1 MVSSMTGFGRAS
13 AVEDGREF
21 TVELK
26 SVNHR
31 YLDLNFRMPRHIG
44 FAEDVLRRALT
55 AELSRGHVEIYV
67 NYRNMRSDARKVEV
81 DTSLLG
87 EYLRAAREAA
97 QTYGLK
103 DDIQLARALS
113 LPDVTDIVEAEEDRE
128 AVCAVALAA
137 VTKAIEELKTMR
149 ALEGGR
155 LASDLCLRAKTLLE
169 IGEKIALR
177 APLVVEEYRLK
188 LTERIE
194 TLLNGAVEV
203 DRTRLATEVA
213 LFADKA
219 SIDEELVRLKS
230 HLVQTE
236 LLLNGSE
243 PAGRKLDFVV
253 QELNREFN
261 TIGSKANDAEIVKL
275 VILGKAEIE
284 KIREQVQ
291 NIE

>member
-13 AVEDGREF
+13 VTEDGREF

-44 FAEDVLRRALT
+44 FAEDALRKALT
-55 AELSRGHVEIYV
+55 AELSRGHIEVYV
-67 NYRNMRSDARKVEV
+67 NYRNIRSDARKVEV
-81 DTSLLG
+81 DTALLG

-97 QTYGLK
+97 EIYGLR
-103 DDIQLARALS
+103 DDVQLARALS
-113 LPDVTDIVEAEEDRE
+113 LPDVTDIIEAEEDRE
-128 AVCAVALAA
+128 AVCSVAQKAVG
-137 VTKAIEELKTMR
+137 KAIEELKSMR
-149 ALEGGR
+149 ALEGER
-155 LASDLCLRAKTLLE
+155 LANDLCARAKSIGE
-169 IGEKIALR
+169 IGDKIALR
-177 APLVVEEYRLK
+177 APGVVEEYRVK

-194 TLLNGAVEV
+194 TLLNGNAEV
-203 DRTRLATEVA
+203 DRARLATEVA
-213 LFADKA
+213 LFADRA

-230 HLVQTE
+230 HLVQAD
-236 LLLNGSE
+236 LLLNSSE
-243 PAGRKLDFVV
+243 PAGRKLDFIV

-275 VILGKAEIE
+275 VISGKAEIE
-284 KIREQVQ
+284 KIREQIQ

>member
-13 AVEDGREF
+13 AAQDGREF

-44 FAEDVLRRALT
+44 FAEETLRRALT
-55 AELSRGHVEIYV
+55 EALSRGHVEVYV
-67 NYRNMRSDARKVEV
+67 NYRNLRSDARKVEV
-81 DTSLLG
+81 DAALLG

-97 QTYGLK
+97 KVYELK
-103 DDIQLARALS
+103 DDVQLARALS
-113 LPDVTDIVEAEEDRE
+113 LPDVTDIVEAEEDRD
-128 AVCAVALAA
+128 AVCAVAAIA
-137 VTKAIEELKTMR
+137 VEKAVEELKRMR
-149 ALEGGR
+149 ALEGER
-155 LASDLCLRAKTLLE
+155 LASDLCARAKTLLE
-169 IGEKIALR
+169 LGEKIAQR
-177 APLVVEEYRLK
+177 APTVVEEYRQK
-188 LTERIE
+188 LNERIE
-194 TLLNGAVEV
+194 TLLGGVEV
-203 DRTRLATEVA
+203 DRARLATEVA
-213 LFADKA
+213 LFADRA

-230 HLVQTE
+230 HLVQAD

-261 TIGSKANDAEIVKL
+261 TIGSKANDAGISQN

>member
-44 FAEDVLRRALT
+44 FVEDTLRKAIT
-55 AELSRGHVEIYV
+55 DALSRGHVEVYV
-67 NYRNMRSDARKVEV
+67 NYRNLRSDARRVEI
-81 DTSLLG
+81 DAALLG

-97 QTYGLK
+97 KEYELK
-103 DDIQLARALS
+103 DDIGLSRALG
-113 LPDVTDIVEAEEDRE
+113 LQDVTDIVEAEEDRD
-128 AVCAVALAA
+128 AVNAVALTA
-137 VTKAIEELKTMR
+137 VGKALEELKKMR

-155 LASDLCLRAKTLLE
+155 LADDLIARAKTLSE
-169 IGEKIALR
+169 IGGKIALR
-177 APLVVEEYRLK
+177 APTVVEEYRVK

-194 TLLNGAVEV
+194 ALLNGTIEV
-203 DRTRLATEVA
+203 DRARLATEVA

-230 HLVQTE
+230 HLAQTE
-236 LLLNGSE
+236 LLLNSGE
-243 PAGRKLDFVV
+243 PAGRKLDFIV

-261 TIGSKANDAEIVKL
+261 TIGSKANDAEIVRL
-275 VILGKAEIE
+275 VVSGKAEIE